1 MSKLVLFIATS
12 SDGFIADVDGG
23 VDWLPQPKN
32 DAELEEVGYKDLMG
46 RISTI
51 VMGRKSYDQIVS
63 FGDWAWPDKQTY
75 VFSAEPIPSLA
86 TYITSTNEKPE
97 GFCLNIAD
105 KEHRGDIWL
114 LGGAKLAKSFNEK
127 NLIDEI
133 ILTITQLELKKG
145 IALDIDFGKYDL
157 VSTKNLMDGM
167 IQKKFYARHV

>member
-127 NLIDEI
+127 RRSFY
-133 ILTITQLELKKG
+133 TQTVCGSIKTDRKQCCNWHKSCLK
-145 IALDIDFGKYDL
+145 DCFG
-157 VSTKNLMDGM
+157 
-167 IQKKFYARHV
+167 QF